1 VTNRKSYM
9 GFRLTPRSMTLDDLE
24 LLQGPI
30 LSEFRVI
37 SRIWE
42 ATTAKR
48 MEIDL

>member
-1 VTNRKSYM
+1 
-9 GFRLTPRSMTLDDLE
+9 
-24 LLQGPI
+24 

-48 MEIDL
+48 MKIDL